1 LTGPV
6 AATNGAVIEVFVVVE
21 VMVYVTKMLLPLM
34 QGTGIVAAGVEPV
47 AGVGVLLAGVP
58 ALGESFAP
66 APAGALGELLASL
79 PAVGVLGELPAP
91 L

>member
-58 ALGESFAP
+58 ALGESLAP
-66 APAGALGELLASL
+66 APAGLGELPASL